1 MLNLKSLSKRTQS
14 EWEKTLAVSKNA
26 TESEI
31 DEAKAIYLDIDK
43 QHPVKRSEAFSL
55 ALYRIYHTKGEVLG
69 ALVMI
74 EFVQAMKEQQ
84 RGNSLLIKELKN

>member
-31 DEAKAIYLDIDK
+31 DEAKAILSRYRQTTPSK
-43 QHPVKRSEAFSL
+43 AF
-55 ALYRIYHTKGEVLG
+55 
-69 ALVMI
+69 
-74 EFVQAMKEQQ
+74 
-84 RGNSLLIKELKN
+84 RGF